1 MQTMDRHID
10 PLLNE
15 GWGIMTETAH
25 SDKSRRLRLFAK
37 LDTITVSFRKP
48 N

>member
-1 MQTMDRHID
+1 MIGIST
-10 PLLNE
+10 LLKE

-25 SDKSRRLRLFAK
+25 SGNSRGLRLFAK